1 MSKLEDEIVREAAKK
16 ALKQMPEA
24 LAKYILESYL
34 GYPTLE
40 LRDRPDLQCKAESIG
55 VDVTSCDENRI
66 FGWLRDIATGYIF
79 PDNAKKSE
87 AKLFN
92 YMYEKKLG
100 RTRLYSYMPE
110 KSMWER
116 ISDEHKE
123 FCIQKVKKLM
133 RVRASSIVLSGNSS
147 QERLMSAVTQA
158 VDKKMS
164 KLPKYKQFD
173 RMELFISL
181 QPVALDDSEDVP
193 LIREMLQEHVFAK
206 TPCFGAVHIL
216 ISSTEMQSMALFTF
230 TKEDVQKTKVSPCDV
245 GKKVFEQYGIPNPR
259 DPQRV
264 LDKLNE
270 FDRRVDEKLC
280 EVLKEG
286 YPNSAWDEL
295 WEELKKKYPDREK
308 KEESDHGDQQQIP

>member
-55 VDVTSCDENRI
+55 VEVTCCDENKI
-66 FGWLRDIATGYIF
+66 FGWLRDIATGRLF
-79 PDNAKKSE
+79 TKKTKDSE
-87 AKLFN
+87 AELFD
-92 YMYEKKLG
+92 YMYKIKLLRIQFYVHMPSKEQWKTLSDGYKKF
-100 RTRLYSYMPE
+100 Y
-110 KSMWER
+110 
-116 ISDEHKE
+116 
-123 FCIQKVKKLM
+123 IQEAKNLM
-133 RVRASSIVLSGNSS
+133 RARASSIMMSGSDSLKLIINII
-147 QERLMSAVTQA
+147 TDA
-158 VDKKMS
+158 VDGKMD
-164 KLPKYKQFD
+164 KLPKYQQFD
-173 RMELFISL
+173 RMELFISVQL
-181 QPVALDDSEDVP
+181 FALDDNSDVP
-193 LIREMLQEHVFAK
+193 LIHEMLQEHVFAK

-216 ISSTEMQSMALFTF
+216 IVSYESQSMALFTF

-245 GKKVFEQYGIPNPR
+245 GKKVFEQYGIPDPR

-270 FDRRVDEKLC
+270 LDRRVDERICK
-280 EVLKEG
+280 VLKRIC
-286 YPNSAWDEL
+286 PDSAWDEL
-295 WEELKKKYPDREK
+295 WEGLKKKYPDRDK